1 MEYWKNNVALL
12 AIKDITKYYQQESLI
27 SNSVGWHN
35 LNNKE
40 TRYLNWL
47 LGVNKVNYKG
57 ELFTEKNKKNE
68 I

>member
-57 ELFTEKNKKNE
+57 WNYSQKKQKK
-68 I
+68 